1 MTSRKRSAI
10 AHIDSDFGGECLL
23 HLLQYLAPCKPVQ
36 SAASIPARR
45 STLTSSMT
53 LSFRREANALF
64 SVLPLGL
71 CCSNRRF
78 VCVSQTTLPNGFFTK
93 DYGRPS
99 LFVPQPCRLQTLLV
113 KVQLFILGGG
123 PKGHESLPSYR
134 LTSDVCIR
142 SSVMAAG
149 YCLPPRRPGGG
160 ALGSGLISAGNRS
173 NTAFIAIT
181 AFACSAIS

>member
-1 MTSRKRSAI
+1 MTTSVQAFSNNHARIASKSRTFVPNRRTSSAGFRWTGPI
-10 AHIDSDFGGECLL
+10 RMQTSKNFL
-23 HLLQYLAPCKPVQ
+23 PT
-36 SAASIPARR
+36 SIPAHR

-53 LSFRREANALF
+53 LSLRREANAFL

-93 DYGRPS
+93 NYGRPS

-123 PKGHESLPSYR
+123 PKGHEPLPS
-134 LTSDVCIR
+134 TFWCDCVQT
-142 SSVMAAG
+142 
-149 YCLPPRRPGGG
+149 G
-160 ALGSGLISAGNRS
+160 AVDGETL
-173 NTAFIAIT
+173 AFLDRHVGHA
-181 AFACSAIS
+181 